1 VNKQLDIYGIHK
13 SGTCLQHKIYKYIN
27 AKLGYDCILFNRFTA
42 RDDLSN
48 VNVSF
53 ITARHPLNKLISQYY
68 SFGWSHTV
76 RRWDENQI
84 RIRNKIRGLTLDEYI
99 TDPRFQELTT
109 QVYNIAYQH
118 IDKIIKYEDIMKTP
132 QKFINLILREINQ
145 EDLFDEVWGEFADE
159 FVFNEPDLSDRIINE
174 DLKVHRRNLD
184 HDEYKKKLL
193 PETINNL
200 SSEFAEVIK
209 KYDNISQT

>member
-1 VNKQLDIYGIHK
+1 MNKQLDIYGIHK
-13 SGTCLQHKIYKYIN
+13 SGTDLQHKIYNYIN
-27 AKLGYDCILFNRFTA
+27 AKLEYGCILFDRFTA
-42 RDDLSN
+42 IDDLSN

-76 RRWDENQI
+76 RSGDEKQI
-84 RIRNKIRGLTLDEYI
+84 RIRNEIRGLTLDEYI
-99 TDPRFQELTT
+99 THPRFQELTT
-109 QVYNIAYQH
+109 KVYNIAYQH

-209 KYDNISQT
+209 KYDNIPQI